1 VIDSKNCLSSSEIDD
16 LFLDGNPLDDPAWQE
31 AERYAREADEGL
43 RYRPKGYVACPL
55 SWMRQV
61 LPLVHSPHQMVVA
74 QLVYTCSR
82 TNSLNPIRNS
92 ELSKLGISRFAKY
105 KAIASLEEAG
115 LIEVDRRNG
124 RTLSVRL
131 LWMPPVSVSNTC
143 RLT

>member
-1 VIDSKNCLSSSEIDD
+1 
-16 LFLDGNPLDDPAWQE
+16 
-31 AERYAREADEGL
+31 
-43 RYRPKGYVACPL
+43 
-55 SWMRQV
+55 
-61 LPLVHSPHQMVVA
+61 MVVA

-105 KAIASLEEAG
+105 KAIARLEEAG

-143 RLT
+143 RPT